1 MDITYNI
8 LVKNTLQM
16 RNISI
21 LSLFCLLFACDNEK
35 TQPIEMVAVP
45 SLELLSDKSV
55 GKDSSQKIQIS
66 LESFYI
72 SNEITNK
79 EYREFT
85 DWVKNNPDQILV
97 RTKEIK
103 GSKNEFGKT
112 RIWTIPVLIGMD
124 ELLPKV
130 IDSSS
135 LYKLDKSYK
144 NYFTD
149 EKYDDYP
156 VVGVSRNNAEY
167 FCCWKTNFEFV
178 WKKVGHG
185 KSKIYTARGPETHF
199 RLPQEIEWEYVAKQ
213 PLKKSMSNDHSIRK
227 VDEGNTNKWG
237 ISHLVDNVSEWVM
250 SSDDTLAI
258 SRGGSWRTNSN
269 ISDRERMD
277 PDSSSGNIGFRI
289 VRTFTPIGI
298 NKKPNK

>member
-1 MDITYNI
+1 MEAKVNNMPT
-8 LVKNTLQM
+8 LVLVFLAFL
-16 RNISI
+16 IP
-21 LSLFCLLFACDNEK
+21 ACKNEK

-45 SLELLSDKSV
+45 SLELLSDKSI
-55 GKDSSQKIQIS
+55 GKDSSQKVQIS

-85 DWVKNNPDQILV
+85 DWVKNNPDQILS

-103 GSKNEFGKT
+103 GSRKEFGKT
-112 RIWTIPVLIGMD
+112 RVWTVPVLIGMD

-130 IDSSS
+130 IDSFA
-135 LYKLDKSYK
+135 LYKLNKRYK
-144 NYFTD
+144 NYFTE

-167 FCCWKTNFEFV
+167 FCCWKTNFEWV
-178 WKKVGHG
+178 WKKEGHG
-185 KSKIYTARGPETHF
+185 KSKIYLGRGPETLF

-213 PLKKSMSNDHSIRK
+213 PLKKSMSNDHSIHK
-227 VDEGNTNKWG
+227 IDEGNKNKWG
-237 ISHLVDNVSEWVM
+237 ISHLADNVSEWVM

-258 SRGGSWRTNSN
+258 SRGGSWRTNCN
-269 ISDRERMD
+269 ISDRGRMD
-277 PDSSSGNIGFRI
+277 PDSSNGYTGFRI
-289 VRTFTPIGI
+289 VRTYKPIEI
-298 NKKPNK
+298 NKRQDK

>member
-1 MDITYNI
+1 ME
-8 LVKNTLQM
+8 LKVKNMVTLV
-16 RNISI
+16 
-21 LSLFCLLFACDNEK
+21 LVLLYFLIPGCKHEK
-35 TQPIEMVAVP
+35 TRPIEMVAVP

-55 GKDSSQKIQIS
+55 GKDSSQKIRVS

-85 DWVKNNPDQILV
+85 DWVKNNPEQILS

-103 GSKNEFGKT
+103 GAKNEFGKT
-112 RIWTIPVLIGMD
+112 RVWTVPVLIGMAD
-124 ELLPKV
+124 LLPKV
-130 IDSSS
+130 IDSSA
-135 LYKLDKSYK
+135 LYKLDKRYK

-156 VVGVSRNNAEY
+156 VVGVSKNNAEY

-185 KSKIYTARGPETHF
+185 KSKIYIGRGPETQF

-213 PLKKSMSNDHSIRK
+213 PLKRRLSNDPSLQQ
-227 VDEGNTNKWG
+227 VFDGNINKWG
-237 ISHLVDNVSEWVM
+237 LSHLYDNVSEWVAATED
-250 SSDDTLAI
+250 SSAI
-258 SRGGSWRTNSN
+258 SRGGSWRTKSN
-269 ISDRERMD
+269 ISDRQIID
-277 PDSSSGNIGFRI
+277 PDSSNGYTGFRI
-289 VRTFTPIGI
+289 VRTYEPVGI
-298 NKKPNK
+298 NKRQEK

>member
-1 MDITYNI
+1 METK
-8 LVKNTLQM
+8 VKNMQTLV
-16 RNISI
+16 
-21 LSLFCLLFACDNEK
+21 LVFLAFLLPGCKNDK

-55 GKDSSQKIQIS
+55 GKDSSQKVQIS

-85 DWVKNNPDQILV
+85 DWVKNNPEEILS

-112 RIWTIPVLIGMD
+112 RVWTVPVLIGMV
-124 ELLPKV
+124 ELHPKV
-130 IDSSS
+130 IDSSA

-149 EKYDDYP
+149 KKYDDYP

-167 FCCWKTNFEFV
+167 FCCWKTNFEYV

-185 KSKIYTARGPETHF
+185 KSKMYIGRSPETLF

-213 PLKKSMSNDHSIRK
+213 PLKRRLSNDQSLQQ
-227 VDEGNTNKWG
+227 VYDGNINKWG
-237 ISHLVDNVSEWVM
+237 LSHLYDNVSEWVAATED
-250 SSDDTLAI
+250 SSAI
-258 SRGGSWRTNSN
+258 SRGGSWRTKSN
-269 ISDRERMD
+269 ISDRQIID
-277 PDSSSGNIGFRI
+277 PDSCNGYTGFRI
-289 VRTFTPIGI
+289 VRTYKPIEI
-298 NKKPNK
+298 NKRPDK

>member
-1 MDITYNI
+1 MDINYNI

-35 TQPIEMVAVP
+35 THPIEMVAVP
-45 SLELLSDKSV
+45 SLELLSDKYV

-66 LESFYI
+66 LESFYV

-85 DWVKNNPDQILV
+85 DWVKNNPEQILA
-97 RTKEIK
+97 RSKEIN

-112 RIWTIPVLIGMD
+112 RVWTVPVFIGME

-130 IDSSS
+130 IDSSA
-135 LYKLDKSYK
+135 LYKLDKRYK
-144 NYFTD
+144 NYFTN

-167 FCCWKTNFEFV
+167 FCFWKTRFERV
-178 WKKVGHG
+178 IKKVGHG
-185 KSKIYTARGPETHF
+185 KSKVYIVTNPDTEF
-199 RLPQEIEWEYVAKQ
+199 RLPMEIEWEYVAKQ
-213 PLKKSMSNDHSIRK
+213 PLKHRQSNDQSVRK
-227 VDEGNTNKWG
+227 VFEGNLNKWG
-237 ISHLVDNVSEWVM
+237 LSHLSDNVSEWVVSPDD
-250 SSDDTLAI
+250 SSAI
-258 SRGGSWRTNSN
+258 SRGGSWRSKSN
-269 ISDRERMD
+269 ISDRQIID
-277 PDSSSGNIGFRI
+277 PDSCNGYTGFRI
-289 VRTFTPIGI
+289 VRTYKPIEI
-298 NKKPNK
+298 NKRPDK